1 MKEDKNIDIE
11 IKKMLEEND
20 NIVVPK
26 EISEGID
33 NTLEYINKNN
43 KKHNYKRKLAIAS
56 TIGILLITAPFVA
69 KASIEKLYKY
79 IPGEGN
85 VMAVEGK
92 LYILEE
98 SITKQK
104 GNADITLTGVVFNEE
119 AKEIEVK
126 VEGEF
131 AEPNESANIT
141 INGKN
146 KLGKGYITY
155 GSSDGREP
163 DKWIYKYTFKY
174 KEKYNDDDMN
184 IKISWDDG
192 RSVDYD
198 VKLKEANSNSDYKN
212 LGVTD
217 TNLGISITGF
227 VDEKENILDINFVN
241 DIKPINEGIYY
252 GMIGY
257 PIDDWSLNRETEGI
271 ITLTDANGK
280 VAKGKLIRHEDR
292 ENHFRFDISDLV
304 KPYSINIPSISVL
317 TRGEVAT
324 SDEIE
329 LDIEANLVE
338 TYINKI
344 VELEFIDDL
353 YKYGNNEVK
362 LIKGVKDGNR
372 YTIELEY
379 IYDETNPIKIEWISM
394 VPSGKSIKEEEWF
407 DTGTSASA
415 IGENRVQISFELP
428 YQNDNKLYIKLKD
441 NAYKIEGNWNL
452 VIE

>member
-1 MKEDKNIDIE
+1 MKEDKNIDID

-33 NTLEYINKNN
+33 STLEYINKNN

-85 VMAVEGK
+85 VMAAEGK

-104 GNADITLTGVVFNEE
+104 GNADITLSGVVFNEE
-119 AKEIEVK
+119 ANEIEVK

-131 AEPNESANIT
+131 AEPNKHAKINV
-141 INGKN
+141 NGKS
-146 KLGKGYITY
+146 KLGEGYITS
-155 GSSDGREP
+155 GSSGGREP

-174 KEKYNDDDMN
+174 KEKYNDDN
-184 IKISWDDG
+184 INIEVSWDDG

-198 VKLKEANSNSDYKN
+198 IKLKEAKSNSDYKD
-212 LGVTD
+212 LGITD
-217 TNLGISITGF
+217 TKLNIGITGF
-227 VDEKENILDINFVN
+227 VKEKENVLDVNFVS
-241 DIKPINEGIYY
+241 DIRPTNEGLYY
-252 GMIGY
+252 GMIEY
-257 PIDDWSLNRETEGI
+257 PTDDWSLNRETEGI
-271 ITLTDANGK
+271 ITLTDSQGK
-280 VAKGKLIRHEDR
+280 VVKGKLIRHEDR
-292 ENHFRFDISDLV
+292 ENHFRFDTSGLV
-304 KPYSINIPSISVL
+304 KPYTINIPHINIL
-317 TRGEVAT
+317 TRGEVAI

-329 LDIEANLVE
+329 LNIESYMVE
-338 TYINKI
+338 TNINKVI
-344 VELEFIDDL
+344 ELKDIDDL
-353 YKYGNNEVK
+353 YKYGNKKVK
-362 LIKGVKDGNR
+362 LIKGVKNGNI
-372 YTIELEY
+372 YNIELEY
-379 IYDETNPIKIEWISM
+379 IYDKTNPIKIEWISM

-407 DTGTSASA
+407 DSGTSTSY
-415 IGENRVQISFELP
+415 IDENKVQISFELP
-428 YQNDNKLYIKLKD
+428 YENDNKLYIKLKD
-441 NAYKIEGNWNL
+441 NAYAIEGNWNL